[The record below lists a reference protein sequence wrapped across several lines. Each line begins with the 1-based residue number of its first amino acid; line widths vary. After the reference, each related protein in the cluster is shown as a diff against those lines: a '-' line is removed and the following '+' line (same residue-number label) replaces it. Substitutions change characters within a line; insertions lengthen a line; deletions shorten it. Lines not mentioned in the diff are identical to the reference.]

1 MKLVLATNNQGK
13 VKELTEMLKPLGFH
27 VISIGE
33 YPGFIEVEE
42 DGETFAANA
51 IKKAKAASEFTGE
64 LALADDSGLEV
75 DALDGAPGVH
85 SARFA
90 GEPKDD
96 AANNAK
102 LLRQLA
108 DIPPE
113 KRTARFRCVIAIAE
127 PNGKTQTTDGTCEG
141 LILRELK
148 GAGGFGYDPLF
159 YVPEY
164 KQTFAEL
171 NLENK
176 NSISH
181 RGKALKRV
189 MELLQSLY
197 INQEVET
204 VAK

>member
-13 VKELTEMLKPLGFH
+13 VTELDELLKPLGFQ
-27 VISIGE
+27 VIPIGE
-33 YPGFIEVEE
+33 YPGFKEVEE

-51 IKKAKAASEFTGE
+51 IKKAKAAAEFTGE

-96 AANNAK
+96 DANNAK
-102 LLRQLA
+102 LLRLL
-108 DIPPE
+108 DNIPPE

-127 PNGKTQTTDGTCEG
+127 PNGTTQTTDGTCEG

-148 GAGGFGYDPLF
+148 GEGGFGYDPLF

-181 RGKALKRV
+181 RGKALKKA
-189 MELLQSLY
+189 MELLKSLY
-197 INQEVET
+197 INQEG
-204 VAK
+204 